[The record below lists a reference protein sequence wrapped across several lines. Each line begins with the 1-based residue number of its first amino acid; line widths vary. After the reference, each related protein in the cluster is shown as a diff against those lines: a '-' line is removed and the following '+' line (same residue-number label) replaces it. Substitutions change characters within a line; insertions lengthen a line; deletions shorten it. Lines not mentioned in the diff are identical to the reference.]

1 MRIFL
6 LASVMA
12 ITTTTFAQSA
22 QQESPAQETVFRM
35 VDQMPQF
42 PGDLPAFIAQH
53 IKYPESALHNRV
65 EGRVFLQFVVGPDGT
80 VSGAKVLRG
89 LNEDC
94 DKEALR
100 LAAQMPKWKPGKHN
114 GKPVSVY
121 YTLPINFQ
129 LEEKE

>member
-1 MRIFL
+1 MKTFL

-12 ITTTTFAQSA
+12 ISTTTFAQTA
-22 QQESPAQETVFRM
+22 QLEGPSKETVFRM
-35 VDQMPQF
+35 VDQMPEF

-53 IKYPESALHNRV
+53 IKYPESALHDRV
-65 EGRVFLQFVVGPDGT
+65 SGKVFLQFIVGPDGT
-80 VSGAKVLRG
+80 VSGAKVLRS
-89 LNEDC
+89 LSEDC

-121 YTLPINFQ
+121 YMLPINFQ